1 MVLSNILL
9 PTHDE
14 VLYMNLSM
22 PLLSAVCDMPFALLP
37 FSTILPIGMSYD
49 LYDIVGCI
57 VKPLSIEDLRI
68 VGHSDKLQK

>member
-1 MVLSNILL
+1 
-9 PTHDE
+9 
-14 VLYMNLSM
+14 
-22 PLLSAVCDMPFALLP
+22 
-37 FSTILPIGMSYD
+37 MSYD